1 LSNFIGDR
9 KNLIGIGLSEY
20 LNLKNKKYDSYN
32 SINIPK
38 TPKPQNANHALRII
52 IKMKLYIRY
61 FRNFVFGNYATQG
74 FEISPDSLVIDFK
87 RMIFARI
94 RVEPKYQI
102 LRVKNHGQLEVMMD
116 DVSINF
122 YNVSE
127 GCFIYLENIQQKTN
141 ESEVIQAFP
150 DHLVNQANRAEDF
163 RDEQPEVPPEVGHR
177 EEYDQS
183 VARFGWCGCHT

>member
-1 LSNFIGDR
+1 
-9 KNLIGIGLSEY
+9 
-20 LNLKNKKYDSYN
+20 
-32 SINIPK
+32 
-38 TPKPQNANHALRII
+38 
-52 IKMKLYIRY
+52 MKLYIRY

-87 RMIFARI
+87 RMIYARI

-127 GCFIYLENIQQKTN
+127 GCFIYLENIQ
-141 ESEVIQAFP
+141 
-150 DHLVNQANRAEDF
+150 
-163 RDEQPEVPPEVGHR
+163 
-177 EEYDQS
+177 
-183 VARFGWCGCHT
+183 